1 MNDNS
6 QNFMEAEKSLS
17 EGATESKEFVYEPFK
32 INYLNTSQVYYK
44 DLEVKDVKIDNFLCY
59 QEDNNLYK
67 VT

>member
-1 MNDNS
+1 MRF
-6 QNFMEAEKSLS
+6 QLSLLAS
-17 EGATESKEFVYEPFK
+17 ALALTSMAHASYEPFK